1 MKKTTGPHDHSTT
14 AALCGCHVALGLL
27 GLSWSDGDGMGST
40 SPQPSDNLDQ
50 VPASILEPEA
60 PPEASK
66 ISLQAA
72 EQRPRH
78 HGRLLAWRLAG
89 VQDEEQETQE
99 APPVRDVVGKQLAGG
114 IGRDRRLADDRY
126 PEA

>member
-27 GLSWSDGDGMGST
+27 GLSWTDGDGMGGP

-60 PPEASK
+60 RRRHPRSASK
-66 ISLQAA
+66 
-72 EQRPRH
+72 QRSNAPRH
-78 HGRLLAWRLAG
+78 YGQLLAWRLAG
-89 VQDEEQETQE
+89 LQDEEQE
-99 APPVRDVVGKQLAGG
+99 ARDPLPVRDV
-114 IGRDRRLADDRY
+114 
-126 PEA
+126 

>member
-27 GLSWSDGDGMGST
+27 GLSWTDGDGMGGP

-72 EQRPRH
+72 EQRPETLRP
-78 HGRLLAWRLAG
+78 AARLAISW
-89 VQDEEQETQE
+89 
-99 APPVRDVVGKQLAGG
+99 LAGRRTG
-114 IGRDRRLADDRY
+114 STGSTACPRRLGGATRGGY
-126 PEA
+126 RVRPPAR